1 MRGSIGDINAL
12 LKKLN
17 FSFKKKYRVMK
28 KLESHI
34 IKVSDKL
41 SFHFLDI
48 EDYDSDF
55 INMIDNYILSI
66 CNGVLGDNDIEMLK
80 KELKRWFQDKD
91 STKIIG
97 FIAEFFCHL
106 YLNQNNFEQH
116 FIFKNLEETNS
127 MKKGFDG
134 VYQSEDN
141 IWLYESKSSLP
152 DTKDATHNANISE
165 AFNDINKK
173 INGTKLDSSKNPID
187 PWSNAINHA
196 SLLQVKPNITLIN
209 NLNQFKKRFF
219 KDDFEDIKNFNV
231 IPSSTIFMEGNW
243 KPISKNEIEQK
254 LTKLTNRYN
263 YNKMNIICINK
274 KSVNNFLKY
283 ING

>member
-1 MRGSIGDINAL
+1 
-12 LKKLN
+12 
-17 FSFKKKYRVMK
+17 MK

-48 EDYDSDF
+48 EDYDSEF
-55 INMIDNYILSI
+55 IEMIDNNILSI
-66 CNGVLGDNDIEMLK
+66 CNGVLGDDDIEMLK
-80 KELKRWFQDKD
+80 KEIKRWFQDKD
-91 STKIIG
+91 SKKIIG

-106 YLNQNNFEQH
+106 YLNQNDFEQH

-134 VYQSEDN
+134 VYQSKDD

-152 DTKDATHNANISE
+152 ETEDATHNSNISE

-173 INGTKLDSSKNPID
+173 LNGKKLDSSKNPID

-196 SLLQVKPNITLIN
+196 SLFQVKPNMTLIN

-243 KPISKNEIEQK
+243 KSISRNEIEKK
-254 LTKLTNRYN
+254 LISLTHRYN
-263 YNKMNIICINK
+263 FKKMNIICINK
-274 KSVNNFLKY
+274 KSVTNFLNY

>member
-1 MRGSIGDINAL
+1 MAL
-12 LKKLN
+12 L
-17 FSFKKKYRVMK
+17 
-28 KLESHI
+28 
-34 IKVSDKL
+34 L
-41 SFHFLDI
+41 S
-48 EDYDSDF
+48 
-55 INMIDNYILSI
+55 
-66 CNGVLGDNDIEMLK
+66 
-80 KELKRWFQDKD
+80 
-91 STKIIG
+91 
-97 FIAEFFCHL
+97 FFCHL
-106 YLNQNNFEQH
+106 YLNQNDFEQH

-134 VYQSEDN
+134 VYQSQDE

-152 DTKDATHNANISE
+152 DTEGATHNANISE
-165 AFNDINKK
+165 AFNDINKNLNGKK
-173 INGTKLDSSKNPID
+173 IDSSKNPID

-196 SLLQVKPNITLIN
+196 SLLQVKPDMTLIN

-219 KDDFEDIKNFNV
+219 NDDFEDIKNFNV

-243 KPISKNEIEQK
+243 KPISRNEIEQK
-254 LTKLTNRYN
+254 LIRLTNRYN